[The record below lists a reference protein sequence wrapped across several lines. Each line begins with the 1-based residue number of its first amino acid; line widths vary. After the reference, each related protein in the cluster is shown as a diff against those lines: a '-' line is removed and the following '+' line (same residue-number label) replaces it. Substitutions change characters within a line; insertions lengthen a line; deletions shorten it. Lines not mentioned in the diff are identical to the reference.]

1 MSHRYFLLNEGH
13 SNKRRFFDK
22 LIILTDITFVSG
34 LIFTMIAREGNE
46 GKKVLP
52 VFKAFHDCVRPKLT
66 HLKGN
71 YEQFWHLFTTLTEE
85 CDYLEAYKAL
95 DIRTAENQDETKY
108 VAFPHRL
115 YHNIEFFGAGPASD
129 INKDLYVNTLGG
141 EYFQYAVSGTNGMQK
156 SRVYESLPKHS

>member
-1 MSHRYFLLNEGH
+1 
-13 SNKRRFFDK
+13 
-22 LIILTDITFVSG
+22 
-34 LIFTMIAREGNE
+34 MIAREGNE

-108 VAFPHRL
+108 VAFPHRDKLLTMVTLGIGHDVNAEVKLKEL

-156 SRVYESLPKHS
+156 SRVYEK